1 MVPFPAV
8 PRASVLRRAAG
19 GKSVLDRRARRG
31 EAGRNKA
38 PWGAAMII
46 RRHLLAGLALS
57 LPAIRSAAAAWPA
70 DRPIEVIIPFPPG
83 GGVDAVG
90 RFATHHITARLPG
103 VRFVVVNRAGAS
115 GQLGMEAI
123 FNAAPDGYT
132 IGAIGSLNVS
142 TLPLERPVRWKAEE
156 FTYFANI
163 VDDACGLWVLA
174 NSPLRNLADLV
185 ARLKRQPESVSVGS
199 AAGVGS
205 DDHLVLLGLEEKAD
219 VRALHAPFNGTAQV
233 QRDMLSGA
241 VDVASFNMSE
251 GIVLLREGR
260 IRCLGQASPARW
272 SAVPD
277 VATFREQ
284 GFDVV
289 VGSARGIVGPPGF
302 PPEAAR
308 ALEAAFAAAFADPE
322 FTAAADRVSLPLRPL
337 VGRAYRDMVLA
348 EGEAVRAM
356 FARRPWRR

>member
-1 MVPFPAV
+1 MFA
-8 PRASVLRRAAG
+8 
-19 GKSVLDRRARRG
+19 
-31 EAGRNKA
+31 
-38 PWGAAMII
+38 
-46 RRHLLAGLALS
+46 RRHLPLAGLGLS
-57 LPAIRSAAAAWPA
+57 LPALRSARAAWPA
-70 DRPIEVIIPFPPG
+70 DRPIECIVPFPPG

-90 RFATHHITARLPG
+90 RFATHQITPRLPG
-103 VRFVVVNRAGAS
+103 VRFVVSNRPGAS

-156 FTYFANI
+156 FTYIANI

-174 NSPLRNLADLV
+174 NSPLRSLADLV
-185 ARLKRQPESVSVGS
+185 AALKRRPESVSVGS

-219 VRALHAPFNGTAQV
+219 IRALHAPFNGTAQV
-233 QRDMLSGA
+233 QRDLLGA
-241 VDVASFNMSE
+241 SVDVASFNMSE
-251 GIVLLREGR
+251 GIALMREGR
-260 IRCLGQASPARW
+260 IRCLGQASPTRW

-277 VATFREQ
+277 VPTFREQ

-289 VGSARGIVGPPGF
+289 IGSARGIVGPPGF

-308 ALEAAFAAAFADPE
+308 AMEGAFAAAFADPA
-322 FTAAADRVSLPLRPL
+322 FTEAAERISLPLRPL
-337 VGRAYRDMVLA
+337 VGQAYRDMVLN
-348 EGEAVRAM
+348 EGELVRAM

>member
-1 MVPFPAV
+1 
-8 PRASVLRRAAG
+8 
-19 GKSVLDRRARRG
+19 
-31 EAGRNKA
+31 
-38 PWGAAMII
+38 MIA
-46 RRHLLAGLALS
+46 RRHLPLAGLALS
-57 LPAIRSAAAAWPA
+57 LPFVRRAQAAWPA
-70 DRPIEVIIPFPPG
+70 DRPIEVIVPFPPG
-83 GGVDAVG
+83 GGVDAVA
-90 RFATHHITARLPG
+90 RFATHQITPRLPG

-163 VDDACGLWVLA
+163 VDDACGLWVLP
-174 NSPLRNLADLV
+174 NSPLRSLGDLV
-185 ARLKRQPESVSVGS
+185 AALKRQPESVSVGS

-205 DDHLVLLGLEEKAD
+205 DDHLVLLGLEEKAE

-233 QRDMLSGA
+233 QRDLLSGA
-241 VDVASFNMSE
+241 VNVASFNMSE
-251 GIVLLREGR
+251 GMVLMREGK
-260 IRCLGQASPARW
+260 IRCLGQASPQRW
-272 SAVPD
+272 SAAPD
-277 VATFREQ
+277 VPTFREQ

-289 VGSARGIVGPPGF
+289 VGSARGMVGPPGF

-308 ALEAAFAAAFADPE
+308 ALEAAFAAAFADANFVRDAE
-322 FTAAADRVSLPLRPL
+322 RVSLPLRPL
-337 VGRAYRDMVLA
+337 VGREYRDMVLA
-348 EGEAVRAM
+348 EGETVRAL

>member
-1 MVPFPAV
+1 
-8 PRASVLRRAAG
+8 
-19 GKSVLDRRARRG
+19 
-31 EAGRNKA
+31 
-38 PWGAAMII
+38 MIT
-46 RRHLLAGLALS
+46 RRHLPLATAGLAL
-57 LPAIRSAAAAWPA
+57 PAIRPARAAWPA

-90 RFATHHITARLPG
+90 RFATHHVTARLPG

-156 FTYFANI
+156 FSYFANI

-174 NSPLRNLADLV
+174 NSPLRSLADVV

-205 DDHLVLLGLEEKAD
+205 DDHLVLLGLEEKAE

-233 QRDMLSGA
+233 QRDLLSGA

-277 VATFREQ
+277 VPTFREQ

-289 VGSARGIVGPPGF
+289 IGSARGIVGPPGF

-308 ALEAAFAAAFADPE
+308 AMEAAFAAAFADPE
-322 FTAAADRVSLPLRPL
+322 FTAAAERVSLPLRPL

>member
-1 MVPFPAV
+1 
-8 PRASVLRRAAG
+8 
-19 GKSVLDRRARRG
+19 
-31 EAGRNKA
+31 
-38 PWGAAMII
+38 MIS
-46 RRHLLAGLALS
+46 RRHLPLAGLGLS
-57 LPAIRSAAAAWPA
+57 VPFIRPARAAWPA
-70 DRPIEVIIPFPPG
+70 DRPIEVIVPFPPG

-90 RFATHHITARLPG
+90 RFATHQVTPRLPG
-103 VRFVVVNRAGAS
+103 VRFVVSNRPGAS

-156 FTYFANI
+156 FTYIANV

-174 NSPLRNLADLV
+174 NSPLRSLADLV
-185 ARLKRQPESVSVGS
+185 AALKRQPESVSVGS

-233 QRDMLSGA
+233 QRDLLSGA
-241 VDVASFNMSE
+241 VNVASFNMSE
-251 GIVLLREGR
+251 GIVLMREGK

-277 VATFREQ
+277 VPTFREQ

-289 VGSARGIVGPPGF
+289 IGSARGIVGPPGF

-308 ALEAAFAAAFADPE
+308 ALEAAFAATFADLNYVRDAE
-322 FTAAADRVSLPLRPL
+322 RVSLPLRPL
-337 VGRAYRDMVLA
+337 VGQEYRDMVLA
-348 EGEAVRAM
+348 EGEVVRAM

>member
-1 MVPFPAV
+1 
-8 PRASVLRRAAG
+8 
-19 GKSVLDRRARRG
+19 
-31 EAGRNKA
+31 
-38 PWGAAMII
+38 MID
-46 RRHLLAGLALS
+46 RRHLPLVTLGLS
-57 LPAIRSAAAAWPA
+57 LPMIRPARAAWPA
-70 DRPIEVIIPFPPG
+70 DRPIEVIVPFPPG

-90 RFATHHITARLPG
+90 RFATHQITPRLPG
-103 VRFVVVNRAGAS
+103 VRFVTSNRPGAS

-156 FTYFANI
+156 FTYIANV

-174 NSPLRNLADLV
+174 NSPLRSLGDLV
-185 ARLKRQPESVSVGS
+185 AALKRQPESVSVGS

-219 VRALHAPFNGTAQV
+219 IRALHAPFNGTAQV
-233 QRDMLSGA
+233 QRDLLGGS
-241 VDVASFNMSE
+241 VNVASFNMSE
-251 GIVLLREGR
+251 GIVLMREGR

-272 SAVPD
+272 SAAPD
-277 VATFREQ
+277 VPTFREQ

-289 VGSARGIVGPPGF
+289 IGSARGIVAPPGF
-302 PPEAAR
+302 PAEATR
-308 ALEAAFAAAFADPE
+308 AMEAAFTAAFADPA
-322 FTAAADRVSLPLRPL
+322 FTEAADRISLPLRPL
-337 VGRAYRDMVLA
+337 VGQAYRDMVLS
-348 EGEAVRAM
+348 EGEMVRAM

>member
-1 MVPFPAV
+1 
-8 PRASVLRRAAG
+8 
-19 GKSVLDRRARRG
+19 
-31 EAGRNKA
+31 
-38 PWGAAMII
+38 MID
-46 RRHLLAGLALS
+46 RRHLTLATLGLS
-57 LPAIRSAAAAWPA
+57 LPMIRPARAAWPA
-70 DRPIEVIIPFPPG
+70 DRPVEIIIPFPPG

-90 RFATHHITARLPG
+90 RFATHQITPRLPG
-103 VRFVVVNRAGAS
+103 VRFVASNRPGAS

-156 FTYFANI
+156 FTYIANV

-174 NSPLRNLADLV
+174 SSPLRNLGDLV
-185 ARLKRQPESVSVGS
+185 TALRRQPESVSVGS

-233 QRDMLSGA
+233 QRDLLGGS
-241 VDVASFNMSE
+241 VNVASFNMSE
-251 GIVLLREGR
+251 GIVLMREGK

-272 SAVPD
+272 SAAPD
-277 VATFREQ
+277 VPTFREQ

-289 VGSARGIVGPPGF
+289 IGSARGIVAPPGF

-308 ALEAAFAAAFADPE
+308 AMEAAFTAAFADPA
-322 FTAAADRVSLPLRPL
+322 FTEAADRIALPLRPL
-337 VGRAYRDMVLA
+337 VGRAYRDMVLN
-348 EGEAVRAM
+348 EGEMVRAM